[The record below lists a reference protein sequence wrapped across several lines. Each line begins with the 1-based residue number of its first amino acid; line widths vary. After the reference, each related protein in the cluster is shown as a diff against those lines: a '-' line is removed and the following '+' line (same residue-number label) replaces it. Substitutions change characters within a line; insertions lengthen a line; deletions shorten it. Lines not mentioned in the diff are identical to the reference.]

1 MKSLRSR
8 THRTLCEALV
18 EARKSAGLSQH
29 ELARRLKRSQSFI
42 AKLEVGE
49 RRDPSLAAV
58 ALGVSRGCRIVR
70 VHDVAGTRRVVDV
83 LAGILAA

>member
-1 MKSLRSR
+1 M
-8 THRTLCEALV
+8 

-49 RRDPSLAAV
+49 RRVDVVEFIEIAR
-58 ALGVSRGCRIVR
+58 ALGKEPTELLSR
-70 VHDVAGTRRVVDV
+70 V
-83 LAGILAA
+83 LE

>member
-1 MKSLRSR
+1 M
-8 THRTLCEALV
+8 

-49 RRDPSLAAV
+49 RRLDVVEFIEIAR
-58 ALGVSRGCRIVR
+58 ALGKEPTELLSR
-70 VHDVAGTRRVVDV
+70 V
-83 LAGILAA
+83 LK